1 MKAIQLKLLVQ
12 LAATVISVVSAQS
25 PLRAAANKDR
35 KKKHQQRFLETSN
48 GPERTIQELKDFQ
61 RNLQELPCNVPS
73 LMMDRETIAA
83 TLTATFTFRVSQS
96 NVQDANQILDNYI
109 PMIEHD
115 VQFMKVSQSV
125 ILYDLLSQQ
134 TIHMTNNL
142 MLCTLLFH
150 QLGLCILRVRESKW
164 IRM

>member
-61 RNLQELPCNVPS
+61 RNLQELPCNVPY
-73 LMMDRETIAA
+73 LMMDSETIAA
-83 TLTATFTFRVSQS
+83 TLTATFSFKVSQS

-115 VQFMKVSQSV
+115 VQFMKVS
-125 ILYDLLSQQ
+125 
-134 TIHMTNNL
+134 
-142 MLCTLLFH
+142 
-150 QLGLCILRVRESKW
+150 
-164 IRM
+164 